1 MAEKLVELSCVAF
14 SEALAGKQS
23 VPGGGGAA
31 AIVGALG
38 AALCE
43 MVGNFTTGKKTYA
56 AVEEDI
62 QRMLA
67 EAEEVRVNLIALVDA
82 DAEAFEPLSR
92 AYGIPKS
99 DPTRAEVLEAATKGA
114 CAAPLEMM
122 RECAKAVELLEE
134 MELKGSRM
142 LLSDVG
148 CGGALAASALEAAAL
163 NVVVN
168 TKTLSDRAYAEALEA
183 EVDGLLAEY
192 VPRANAIA
200 ARVTARVKA

>member
-1 MAEKLVELSCVAF
+1 MADKLVELSCVEF

-31 AIVGALG
+31 AIVGALA

-56 AVEEDI
+56 AVEDDI

-67 EAEEVRVNLIALVDA
+67 EADEVRVNLIELVDA

-99 DPTRAEVLEAATKGA
+99 DPARAEVLEAATKGA
-114 CAAPLEMM
+114 CAAPLQMM
-122 RECAKAVELLEE
+122 RETARAVVLLEE
-134 MELKGSRM
+134 MEQKGSRM
-142 LLSDVG
+142 LVSDAG
-148 CGGALAASALEAAAL
+148 CGGALCAAAL
-163 NVVVN
+163 QCAAMNVYIN
-168 TKTLSDRAYAEALEA
+168 TKSLTDRAYAA
-183 EVDGLLAEY
+183 ELDGEVGELLAEY

-200 ARVTARVKA
+200 ARVTERVKG